1 MAICFM
7 GFLLRECIY
16 QDSGSVGG
24 LMCGWRLRR
33 RQTNG
38 ADAAAVA
45 MAEGAT
51 DNPMASEPVKETTVE
66 MQQLRSL
73 LSHSMKSDA
82 SGGSGAGEEDW
93 KENEIMARNRALS
106 PGNEL
111 FRMNQLEELVMQQ
124 QSELK
129 KLKDLRKLLQSLLTK

>member
-1 MAICFM
+1 
-7 GFLLRECIY
+7 
-16 QDSGSVGG
+16 
-24 LMCGWRLRR
+24 
-33 RQTNG
+33 
-38 ADAAAVA
+38 